1 MCLVLGIL
9 NLVLESD
16 RNEKNREKIAPQS
29 AQGVVGEEG
38 GSAAQKENEAS
49 KEGEN
54 TSQVENNKS
63 GSTSL
68 GEKENSPESKNKI
81 SRKVA
86 PYASGAGAWAVNA
99 GTKEPKQ
106 TYKLASQIDS
116 RRSISEILESADMSD
131 PETRAA
137 VVAFMTNREEVRYQA
152 VLAKAELLGIPV
164 RLDGPGHK
172 VSILY
177 DFRDEEPLYR
187 TTLNANA
194 AISTGANLI
203 RQTAPY
209 NLDGSGIKVG
219 VWDGG
224 SVRNTHQEFSTNRV
238 VKKNSSVANDDH
250 ATHVAG
256 TIGASGFQ
264 ASAKGMAP
272 LVAIDSYDWNS
283 DYAEMTA
290 AGAATANDPATK
302 VPLSNHSYGYNAAT
316 ADMGRYEAECNTTDA
331 LALSLPYYLIFWA
344 AGNEQDVLTALGG
357 YQSITYNGLSKNTLT
372 VGAANDAV
380 TSGIRD
386 VAKGTLASFSS
397 MGPCDDGRIKP
408 DLVANGV
415 SVNSPVS
422 TSDTAYDATY
432 SGTSMATPNAAGS
445 ATLLV
450 QLYKTNF
457 SGQLMRSSML
467 KALMIHTA
475 DDVGRPGPDY
485 QYGWGYLNVKA
496 AADLILA
503 HKASLAAPKMVD
515 DSISNSSKTKSYNY
529 VWDGTS
535 PLKATLCWT
544 DPAGAAQTAADS
556 RTPNLRHNL
565 DLKITAPDG
574 TTIYQPYTMPF
585 VGTWTQ
591 ASMTLNATKGKN
603 NVDNVERVDIATPG
617 QAGTYVVT
625 VSLDG
630 TLTTTTQ
637 AFSLVVTGGAN
648 VEANPPPVVNLTAPA
663 NGVAVL
669 PGTLVTI
676 TASATDLAVG
686 GQPGQVTKVEF
697 FEGTVLLG
705 EDTLA
710 PYQLGWAPSIS
721 GVRSI
726 TAKATDNEGASS
738 ISAEVAVTVLVGDGK
753 PTVASFSPA
762 GGVAGDSVTINGNN
776 LGNVSS
782 VRFGSLSAAFVTNSI
797 SQLAAT
803 VPSGAITAPI
813 TVSNSYGTA
822 ITATNFNILPI
833 LFREDFSSITTGNN
847 SSSGGSSTA
856 WAGNTNFPTG
866 LNDFQAGGAVKLGS
880 GSAAGSITSRSI
892 DLSGDGG
899 AFTVSFKVKGWST
912 VEGDIKVTAGS
923 QSKTVTYTATMSGE
937 FETKSVSFSGGTTAT
952 VIKIETTAKR
962 AFIDDVVITAEAAT
976 LPPVITSPT
985 TAGGIA
991 GQAFNY
997 QITASNSPTSFGAAN
1012 LPVWATIN
1020 TTSGVISGATPTAGT
1035 NVVTLSASNAVG
1047 LTSTN
1052 LTITILPSGGGGGST
1067 FSGLLVGW
1075 DTTGLSTSS
1084 TWAPATNSATSV
1096 NINLTMTTQLTRGSS
1111 LVASGTGVANAIGG
1125 SAGWGATPSDNT
1137 AWIFAFQ
1144 ANSGCVVSVT
1154 NITGFTRKSGSGPSN
1169 VIVDVSVNNGTY
1181 TNAGSFVTTS
1191 SSGTGSSFALVLT
1204 NISFLQNVSGG
1215 QIIKFRIN
1223 PTGTSGNWYLLN
1235 GTNALQVSGTV
1246 SLPATAPSISDTGS
1260 LSAVNCT
1267 YGNASANPTSFT
1279 VSGANLAAGITV
1291 APPAG
1296 FEVSASNPNGFAG
1309 KGNSVIVG
1317 SAGTVA
1323 STTVFVRLA
1332 ADTDAGTYSGDIV
1345 CSSVGASNATVATV
1359 SSTVSAKPITVTADF
1374 FRKTYGNPD
1383 PELTYQSSEA
1393 APFSGALVRDSGEN
1407 AGSYRIRQGNLSAGQ
1422 NYAIS
1427 FTENDLEITRKSLT
1441 VTAGNMTKTF
1451 GQTLVLGTEQT
1462 NFTASGL
1469 VNGETVGS
1477 VTLAA
1482 SGGTQAADPVG
1493 TYELMP
1499 SAAAGGSFSLGNY
1512 SVVYNPGILTVLA
1525 APTVITIEDWAAQ
1538 KGLVGDNA
1546 LPNADPDGDG
1556 MSNLMEYFLGLEPMQ
1571 SGGNSGAVMTLSNG
1585 PSNTLSM
1592 TYRRAKG
1599 LTNVES
1605 AVQAIGNLSD
1615 TNWETNGVQET
1626 VVDKNSHEEVTA
1638 TVTNAP
1644 GETKKFMRLRVTKP

>member
-1 MCLVLGIL
+1 LFFIFSTSDP
-9 NLVLESD
+9 NSRESAKKNQTATAESGD
-16 RNEKNREKIAPQS
+16 SFDEGAVAEKE
-29 AQGVVGEEG
+29 V
-38 GSAAQKENEAS
+38 
-49 KEGEN
+49 EGEKGQGAGGGVAEEVSDQAEPKAKGGA
-54 TSQVENNKS
+54 TAQ
-63 GSTSL
+63 
-68 GEKENSPESKNKI
+68 PKNQTATA
-81 SRKVA
+81 SRVI
-86 PYASGAGAWAVNA
+86 PSYASGFYRPTSLIPKKT
-99 GTKEPKQ
+99 TKPFE
-106 TYKLASQIDS
+106 IDPRLS
-116 RRSISEILESADMSD
+116 MAEILQSADLSD

-137 VVAFMTNREEVRYQA
+137 VATHLSHREAIRYEA
-152 VLAKAELLGIPV
+152 VLAKAERLGVPV
-164 RLDGPGHK
+164 RIDGPGHK
-172 VSILY
+172 VSILH
-177 DFRDEEPLYR
+177 DFRGDEPLYR
-187 TTLNANA
+187 ITLNANA

-209 NLDGSGIKVG
+209 NLDGAGIKVG

-238 VKKNSSVANDDH
+238 VKKNSSAANDDH

-256 TIGASGFQ
+256 TIGASGLT

-357 YQSITYNGLSKNTLT
+357 YQSITYNGLSKNILT

-422 TSDTAYDATY
+422 TSDTAYDASY

-457 SGQLMRSSML
+457 YGQLMRSSML

-475 DDVGRPGPDY
+475 DDVGRTGPDY
-485 QYGWGYLNVKA
+485 QYGWGYLNIKA

-503 HKASLAAPKMVD
+503 HKASLAAPKMVE
-515 DSISNSSKTKSYNY
+515 DSVSNVGKIKTYSY
-529 VWDGTS
+529 VWDGVS
-535 PLKATLCWT
+535 PLRATLCWT

-556 RTPNLRHNL
+556 RTPNLVHNL

-574 TTIYQPYTMPF
+574 TTVHQPYTMPF
-585 VGTWTQ
+585 VGTWTTN
-591 ASMTLNATKGKN
+591 SMVLNATKGKN
-603 NVDNVERVDIATPG
+603 NVDNVERVDIPTPG

-669 PGTLVTI
+669 PGTPITI
-676 TASATDLAVG
+676 TATATDMAVG

-710 PYQLGWAPSIS
+710 PYQLDWAPSIS
-721 GVRSI
+721 GVRLI

-738 ISAEVAVTVLVGDGK
+738 ISAEVAITVLVGDGK
-753 PTVASFSPA
+753 PTIANFSPA

-782 VRFGSLSAAFVTNSI
+782 VRFGALSAAFVTNSI

-822 ITATNFNILPI
+822 TTATNFNILPI

-892 DLSGDGG
+892 DLSGNGG

-912 VEGDIKVTAGS
+912 VEGGIKVTAGS
-923 QSKTVTYTATMSGE
+923 QSHTVTYTATMSGE
-937 FETKSVSFSGGTTAT
+937 FETKSVSFAGGTTAT
-952 VIKIETTAKR
+952 VLKIETTAKR

-991 GQAFNY
+991 GQAFSY
-997 QITASNSPTSFGAAN
+997 QITASNSPTSFGASS
-1012 LPVWATIN
+1012 LPAWATIN
-1020 TTSGVISGATPTAGT
+1020 KTSGVISGATPTAGT
-1035 NVVTLSASNAVG
+1035 NVVTLSASNSVG
-1047 LTSTN
+1047 VGSTN
-1052 LTITILPSGGGGGST
+1052 LTITILPSGGGGGGGTLLNENFLSLTNGGDTNST
-1067 FSGLLVGW
+1067 G
-1075 DTTGLSTSS
+1075 TGAPSS
-1084 TWAPATNSATSV
+1084 TEITANLTTNFPISVKAYSAGGVVKLGSGSAAGSITSRSLDLSGNSGTFTLSFKVKGWTTNESDIRVTVGALPPQIVTYTSV
-1096 NINLTMTTQLTRGSS
+1096 LSS
-1111 LVASGTGVANAIGG
+1111 SSYETKTLNFTGG
-1125 SAGWGATPSDNT
+1125 
-1137 AWIFAFQ
+1137 Q
-1144 ANSGCVVSVT
+1144 ANSTIKIETTNKRAFIDDVVVT
-1154 NITGFTRKSGSGPSN
+1154 ASALTPSITSSGSLFA
-1169 VIVDVSVNNGTY
+1169 VNTVYGT
-1181 TNAGSFVTTS
+1181 AS
-1191 SSGTGSSFALVLT
+1191 SS
-1204 NISFLQNVSGG
+1204 
-1215 QIIKFRIN
+1215 
-1223 PTGTSGNWYLLN
+1223 
-1235 GTNALQVSGTV
+1235 
-1246 SLPATAPSISDTGS
+1246 PA
-1260 LSAVNCT
+1260 
-1267 YGNASANPTSFT
+1267 SFT
-1279 VSGANLAAGITV
+1279 VSGANLAAGIMV

-1296 FEVSASNPNGFAG
+1296 FEVSASNPNSFAG

-1332 ADTDAGTYSGDIV
+1332 ADTDAGTYSGNIV

-1359 SSTVSAKPITVTADF
+1359 FSTVSAKPITVMADF

-1393 APFSGALVRDSGEN
+1393 APFSGVLVRDSGEN
-1407 AGSYRIRQGNLSAGQ
+1407 VGSYRIRQGNLSAGQ

-1427 FTENDLEITRKSLT
+1427 FTEHDLEITRKSLAI
-1441 VTAGNMTKTF
+1441 TAGSMTKTF
-1451 GQTLVLGTEQT
+1451 GQTLVLGAEQT
-1462 NFTASGL
+1462 NFTSSGL
-1469 VNGETVGS
+1469 VSGETVGS
-1477 VTLAA
+1477 VTLTA
-1482 SGGTQAADPVG
+1482 SGGTQAEDPVG

-1512 SVVYNPGILTVLA
+1512 SVFYNPGILTVLA

-1538 KGLVGDNA
+1538 KGLVGVDA
-1546 LPNADPDGDG
+1546 APGADPDGDG
-1556 MSNLMEYFLGLEPMQ
+1556 MSNLIEYFLGLEPMQ
-1571 SGGNSGAVMTLSNG
+1571 PAGTNGPVMTLSNG

-1599 LTNVES
+1599 VTGVSSGVQTIGDLS
-1605 AVQAIGNLSD
+1605 A
-1615 TNWETNGVQET
+1615 TNWGTNGVVES
-1626 VVDKNSHEEVTA
+1626 VDDAADPRYEEVTA
-1638 TVTNAP
+1638 TVTKTP
-1644 GETKKFMRLRVTKP
+1644 GETRKFMRLKVSQP